1 MTARLTRIARTLSV
15 LGVIAALGLLAGC
28 AGTTPVPGDTSST
41 GAETGPMSV
50 KVLEPTEGAEVAAG
64 TVTVRV
70 ETTGITFAMPSNT
83 LVAGE
88 GHVHFTLDDRP
99 FVMSVEKQVTLE
111 DVEPGS
117 HTLKAELVQNDTQPF
132 SPPVEQIIEFTA
144 K

>member
-1 MTARLTRIARTLSV
+1 MTARLTRIVRVVSL
-15 LGVIAALGLLAGC
+15 LGVIIALGLLAGC
-28 AGTTPVPGDTSST
+28 AGTTPAPAKTSSA
-41 GAETGPMSV
+41 GGEIGPMTV
-50 KVLEPTEGAEVAAG
+50 EILEPTDGAEVAAG
-64 TVTVRV
+64 TVTVGV

-99 FVMSVEKQVTLE
+99 FVMSVEKQATLE

-117 HTLKAELVQNDTQPF
+117 HTLKAELVQNDTQSF
-132 SPPVEQIIEFTA
+132 SPPVEQTIEFTA